1 MSTSLAHLTC
11 PPPSLTMSMVNT
23 MVHQPQPPA
32 TTTGHSN
39 NHNNT
44 LSTIQAHGSMTNTEN
59 GRITTEENQEAL
71 SRQQD
76 KNMISKTAS
85 SIRLKRLNSAAQSTV
100 YSVVTASD
108 GAVKFRCMACSRI
121 FNLKCTLLRHVRHQH
136 QGRFVPH
143 PCGQCGQVFK
153 RTDHLKV
160 HMRKIHNMTSSTKP
174 RNGSSS
180 TNADNKKV
188 ESGDEGLSAA
198 AGDGSSSSAI
208 VAAAVA
214 SMATTQPV
222 PVSIALDNS
231 SVEEQSPVSD
241 EGQNEETEEK

>member
-1 MSTSLAHLTC
+1 
-11 PPPSLTMSMVNT
+11 
-23 MVHQPQPPA
+23 
-32 TTTGHSN
+32 
-39 NHNNT
+39 
-44 LSTIQAHGSMTNTEN
+44 MTNNEN
-59 GRITTEENQEAL
+59 GRITAEDNQDAL
-71 SRQQD
+71 NRQPD
-76 KNMISKTAS
+76 KNMLAKTAS
-85 SIRLKRLNSAAQSTV
+85 SLRLKRLNSAAQSTV
-100 YSVVTASD
+100 YSVVTAAD

-174 RNGSSS
+174 RNNSSAS
-180 TNADNKKV
+180 TLDSKKA
-188 ESGDEGLSAA
+188 ESCDEGLSQA
-198 AGDGSSSSAI
+198 AGDGATSSAI

-231 SVEEQSPVSD
+231 SIEEQSPVSED
-241 EGQNEETEEK
+241 SQNEENEEK

>member
-39 NHNNT
+39 NHSNT

-59 GRITTEENQEAL
+59 GRIATEENQDAL
-71 SRQQD
+71 SRRQD

-85 SIRLKRLNSAAQSTV
+85 SLRLKRLNSAAQSTV
-100 YSVVTASD
+100 YSVVTAPD

-153 RTDHLKV
+153 RTDESNLQ
-160 HMRKIHNMTSSTKP
+160 
-174 RNGSSS
+174 
-180 TNADNKKV
+180 KKRRHHP
-188 ESGDEGLSAA
+188 L
-198 AGDGSSSSAI
+198 
-208 VAAAVA
+208 
-214 SMATTQPV
+214 
-222 PVSIALDNS
+222 L
-231 SVEEQSPVSD
+231 
-241 EGQNEETEEK
+241 

>member
-1 MSTSLAHLTC
+1 
-11 PPPSLTMSMVNT
+11 
-23 MVHQPQPPA
+23 
-32 TTTGHSN
+32 
-39 NHNNT
+39 
-44 LSTIQAHGSMTNTEN
+44 MTNAEN
-59 GRITTEENQEAL
+59 GRHNEENPEA
-71 SRQQD
+71 RRED
-76 KNMISKTAS
+76 KNMLAKSAS
-85 SIRLKRLNSAAQSTV
+85 SLRLKRLNSAAQSTV
-100 YSVVTASD
+100 YSVVTVAD

-174 RNGSSS
+174 RNNSSS
-180 TNADNKKV
+180 TIADNKKV
-188 ESGDEGLSAA
+188 ESCDDGLSPA

-222 PVSIALDNS
+222 PVSVTLDNS
-231 SVEEQSPVSD
+231 SIEEQSPVSD
-241 EGQNEETEEK
+241 ESQNEETDDK

>member
-1 MSTSLAHLTC
+1 
-11 PPPSLTMSMVNT
+11 
-23 MVHQPQPPA
+23 
-32 TTTGHSN
+32 
-39 NHNNT
+39 
-44 LSTIQAHGSMTNTEN
+44 MTNTEN
-59 GRITTEENQEAL
+59 GRASNEENIEAL
-71 SRQQD
+71 SRRQD
-76 KNMISKTAS
+76 KNVLAKTAS
-85 SIRLKRLNSAAQSTV
+85 SLRLKRLNSAAQSTV
-100 YSVVTASD
+100 YSVVTAPD
-108 GAVKFRCMACSRI
+108 GTVKFRCMACSRI

-180 TNADNKKV
+180 ANADTKKA

-222 PVSIALDNS
+222 PVSVALDS
-231 SVEEQSPVSD
+231 SSIEDQSPVSD
-241 EGQNEETEEK
+241 ESQNDENDEK